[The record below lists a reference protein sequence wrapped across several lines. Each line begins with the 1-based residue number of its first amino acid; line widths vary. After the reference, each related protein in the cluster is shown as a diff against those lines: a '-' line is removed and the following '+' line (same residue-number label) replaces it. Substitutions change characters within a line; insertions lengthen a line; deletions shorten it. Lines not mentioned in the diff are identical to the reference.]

1 MGSAQYPQRG
11 YEGNVPFRRMSPIMV
26 IDDSLVV
33 RRVIEASFARVG
45 IPTISFPDGL
55 TALNAL
61 VKHEAPV
68 PDLLLLDIGLPKM
81 DGYEVAKTLRM
92 HPEMR
97 DTIIVMLTG
106 HDDVINRV
114 KAALIGARDFIR
126 KPFRPAEL
134 VARCCAL
141 LHIPPPTTGA
151 ERFDSPPP
159 RA

>member
-1 MGSAQYPQRG
+1 
-11 YEGNVPFRRMSPIMV
+11 MV

-33 RRVIEASFARVG
+33 RRVVEVTFARVG
-45 IPTISFPDGL
+45 IPTASFPDGL
-55 TALNAL
+55 AALNAL
-61 VKHEAPV
+61 VRRETPV

-81 DGYEVAKTLRM
+81 DGYEVAKTLRQ

-106 HDDVINRV
+106 RDDVINHM
-114 KAALIGARDFIR
+114 KAALIGARDYIS

-141 LHIPPPTTGA
+141 LRIPAPGVTA
-151 ERFDSPPP
+151 DRF
-159 RA
+159 

>member
-1 MGSAQYPQRG
+1 MGSAQYPPRNLDNG
-11 YEGNVPFRRMSPIMV
+11 APYRRMSPIMV

-45 IPTISFPDGL
+45 IPTVCFPDGL
-55 TALNAL
+55 SALNAL

-106 HDDVINRV
+106 HDDVINRM

-141 LHIPPPTTGA
+141 LRIPLPGSA
-151 ERFDSPPP
+151 ADRFDSTTHW
-159 RA
+159 

>member
-1 MGSAQYPQRG
+1 MSYDTSAPAPGAPR
-11 YEGNVPFRRMSPIMV
+11 IMV

-33 RRVIEASFARVG
+33 RRVIEVSFARVG
-45 IPTISFPDGL
+45 IPTACFPDGL
-55 TALNAL
+55 SALNAL
-61 VKHEAPV
+61 VKRETPV

-81 DGYEVAKTLRM
+81 DGYEVAKTLRQ

-97 DTIIVMLTG
+97 DMIIVMLTG

-114 KAALIGARDFIR
+114 KAALYGARDFIK

-141 LHIPPPTTGA
+141 LRIPAPSVTAGH
-151 ERFDSPPP
+151 F
-159 RA
+159 

>member
-1 MGSAQYPQRG
+1 MGSAGYPSRDHDTG
-11 YEGNVPFRRMSPIMV
+11 APYLRMSPIMV

-45 IPTISFPDGL
+45 IPTVCFPDGL
-55 TALNAL
+55 SALNAL
-61 VKHEAPV
+61 VKREAPV

-81 DGYEVAKTLRM
+81 DGYEVARTLRV

-106 HDDVINRV
+106 HDDVINRM
-114 KAALIGARDFIR
+114 KAMLIGARDFIK

-141 LHIPPPTTGA
+141 LRIPQPSGA
-151 ERFDSPPP
+151 PDRFDSPP
-159 RA
+159 RY